1 MMLQM
6 SDQLS
11 HKEKFSLTLNY
22 KFWRFLEKLRIKI
35 LLINKKSVF
44 FFEGLICLF
53 DGEEVLNHIR
63 EAERFYEKEIIERI
77 KKRPLMENIR
87 KRLNRFQTKNSII

>member
-1 MMLQM
+1 MFMLDRIN
-6 SDQLS
+6 SN
-11 HKEKFSLTLNY
+11 EKFTLTLNY
-22 KFWRFLEKLRIKI
+22 KFWRFLERLRLRV

-63 EAERFYEKEIIERI
+63 EAERFYEKEIIEKM

-87 KRLNRFQTKNSII
+87 KRLDKFQTKNSII